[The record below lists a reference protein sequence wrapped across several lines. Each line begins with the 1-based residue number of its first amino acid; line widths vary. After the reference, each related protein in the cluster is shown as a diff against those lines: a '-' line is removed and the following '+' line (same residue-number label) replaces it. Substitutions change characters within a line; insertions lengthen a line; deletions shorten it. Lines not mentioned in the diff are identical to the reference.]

1 MWGVTSCFFFSPGR
15 EDNRCANKINELS
28 ILTVIRNLKEGKMKK
43 ICLLLAVAFVCVTG
57 FTALPGDSVAAA
69 TKTETVA
76 SQTLS
81 GKVNINTADEAI
93 LSALPGIGPKT
104 AVAIISYRT
113 EHGKFQAIQDLQQ
126 VKGIGE
132 KKFAKIEPYLEKI

>member
-1 MWGVTSCFFFSPGR
+1 
-15 EDNRCANKINELS
+15 
-28 ILTVIRNLKEGKMKK
+28 MKR
-43 ICLLLAVAFVCVTG
+43 ICLLLTVVFACVTG
-57 FTALPGDSVAAA
+57 FAVLPGDSAATA
-69 TKTETVA
+69 TKTETSA
-76 SQTLS
+76 IEALS

-113 EHGKFQAIQDLQQ
+113 EHGKFQTTQDLQQ

>member
-1 MWGVTSCFFFSPGR
+1 
-15 EDNRCANKINELS
+15 
-28 ILTVIRNLKEGKMKK
+28 MKK
-43 ICLLLAVAFVCVTG
+43 ICLLLAVVFACVTG
-57 FTALPGDSVAAA
+57 ITALPGDSVAAA

-76 SQTLS
+76 SETLS
-81 GKVNINTADEAI
+81 SKVNINTADEAI

-113 EHGKFQAIQDLQQ
+113 ENGKFQTTQDLQQ

-132 KKFAKIEPYLEKI
+132 KKYAKIEPYLEKI